1 MASFGVEEGR
11 SANTNWRD
19 ATSVNKKVAAF
30 ARRNRFSEHGA
41 GRHAGTLGTLS
52 DSAETKSLCD
62 LGTGAGL
69 GVGY

>member
-1 MASFGVEEGR
+1 VAG
-11 SANTNWRD
+11 SALLCM
-19 ATSVNKKVAAF
+19 
-30 ARRNRFSEHGA
+30 
-41 GRHAGTLGTLS
+41 RHAGTLGTLS